1 MVFLINKIKYRTK
14 WIRVF
19 NYHSTPEIHMYQF
32 EEQIK
37 YENYCSVSK
46 QDLWDLLESRWSK
59 DKPSLIV
66 WFDDGLVPSPFWR
79 NMDL

>member
-1 MVFLINKIKYRTK
+1 
-14 WIRVF
+14 
-19 NYHSTPEIHMYQF
+19 MYQF

-66 WFDDGLVPSPFWR
+66 SFDDGLVPSPFWR

>member
-1 MVFLINKIKYRTK
+1 
-14 WIRVF
+14 
-19 NYHSTPEIHMYQF
+19 MYQF

-66 WFDDGLVPSPFWR
+66 SFDDGLVQLSPYNGVKMVF
-79 NMDL
+79 